1 MDLDPNDHPPID
13 RAVST
18 RHPPAAPPRIPTPQ
32 ELRQLREVDLSPRI
46 NAAIQ
51 KVIEDLRAST
61 EPEGPSAGVREE
73 RPVLQAAARQL
84 TAAGWACE
92 IKPGGARD
100 NDRTALLI
108 VREAQ
113 VSGSGDPL

>member
-1 MDLDPNDHPPID
+1 MDLDPNEHPPID

-18 RHPPAAPPRIPTPQ
+18 QHPPASPPRIPTPQ

-51 KVIEDLRAST
+51 KVIEGLRASA
-61 EPEGPSAGVREE
+61 EPEGPSAHVREE
-73 RPVLQAAARQL
+73 RPVLEAVGRKFI
-84 TAAGWACE
+84 AAGWACE

-100 NDRTALLI
+100 NDRTSLLI
-108 VREAQ
+108 VREARP
-113 VSGSGDPL
+113 GSSCGKD